1 MVFWTKAVE
10 RTKNI
15 LRSKAFFFFTVP
27 FMREFTEY
35 GTARQATDGKINRHL
50 RLARWITKVTS
61 THSEYV
67 TFIAFPLKQ

>member
-1 MVFWTKAVE
+1 
-10 RTKNI
+10 
-15 LRSKAFFFFTVP
+15 
-27 FMREFTEY
+27 MRECTEY